1 MKKQLRHR
9 DVFDL
14 ITLKTNTMKTGAKVR
29 LFFTLT
35 KHLASNI
42 CDLMLI
48 NKVAQAGGFQ
58 KQVQN

>member
-14 ITLKTNTMKTGAKVR
+14 IILKTNTMKTGAKLR
-29 LFFTLT
+29 LFFSLA
-35 KHLASNI
+35 KHLTRNS

-48 NKVAQAGGFQ
+48 NKILALG
-58 KQVQN
+58 